1 MTNPTRLPAPT
12 PMTGP
17 DQPVDWMFAYKF
29 NAASFPGCS
38 DDGVPPAPG
47 TPGIFGGVADN
58 YDLGQSQQYVFG
70 SSANPTLVQGNECL
84 GATLVDPLGATF
96 AQIYNNPGYYYVLW
110 NDQFYNDPIPNA
122 DSPWGHSKGMVA
134 WNDDGEGFVLQVS
147 TPSWP
152 GSGSC
157 QYPRKAGNTLGCIS
171 DDDDIEVAQHFFAL
185 KINKDDLAAVL
196 AAIGNASVCTRITE
210 PQIVENGGPSDIQEL
225 VNQLGKEPDINDGKQ
240 ATMVTLSS
248 GVQLIS
254 KPSSLAVPPWQ
265 MVSAKL
271 GGVDLRVASW
281 WTKPEIYSTVAKEVP
296 QCWAAE
302 LGVPGAVEI
311 ATSGVWQGVTLGLK
325 GDEEQQ
331 SNHAKVGIS
340 TDPSSPLCIF
350 GDMNQ
355 QGALA
360 PDYAYK
366 GQKCNSSQN
375 GRGGVFF
382 VLNNQ
387 SLCESLT
394 QLFTGETAPYHAP
407 AKAHPDLVLAGTP
420 EPVAAMQAPA
430 RTQD

>member
-1 MTNPTRLPAPT
+1 MINSTQLPAPT
-12 PMTGP
+12 PMAGQ

-38 DDGVPPAPG
+38 ANCLTPLSG
-47 TPGIFGGVADN
+47 TPGIFGGLVDDYPN
-58 YDLGQSQQYVFG
+58 GHSQQYVFA

-96 AQIYNNPGYYYVLW
+96 AQIYDNPGYYYVLW
-110 NDQFYNDPIPNA
+110 NDQFINDPIPNG
-122 DSPWGHSKGMVA
+122 DSPWGHSKGLAA

-157 QYPRKAGNTLGCIS
+157 AYPRKAGNTLGCIS

-185 KINKDDLAAVL
+185 KINRDDLAAVL
-196 AAIGNASVCTRITE
+196 NAIGNASVCTKVTE
-210 PQIVENGGPSDIQEL
+210 PQIVNNGGPSDIQAL
-225 VNQLGKEPDINDGKQ
+225 VNHLGQVSNRTQ
-240 ATMVTLSS
+240 VTMATLSS

-254 KPSSLAVPPWQ
+254 KPSLLAVPPWQ
-265 MVSAKL
+265 LVSAKL
-271 GGVDLRVASW
+271 NRLDLRVASW
-281 WTKPEIYSTVAKEVP
+281 WTKPEIYSTEAGVVP
-296 QCWAAE
+296 QCWADG
-302 LGVPGAVEI
+302 LGTPGAVEI
-311 ATSGVWQGVTLGLK
+311 ATTGVWQGITLGLK

-331 SNHAKVGIS
+331 SNHAKIGIS
-340 TDPSSPLCIF
+340 KDPSNPLCIF

-366 GQKCNSSQN
+366 GQRCNSSQN

-382 VLNNQ
+382 ALKNQ
-387 SLCESLT
+387 ELFQSLT
-394 QLFTGETAPYHAP
+394 QLLAGETAPDSAP
-407 AKAHPDLVLAGTP
+407 ANRLPTSHPDLR
-420 EPVAAMQAPA
+420 MAPA
-430 RTQD
+430 G

>member
-1 MTNPTRLPAPT
+1 MTNRKQLPAPT
-12 PMTGP
+12 PMAGQ
-17 DQPVDWMFAYKF
+17 DQPVEWMFAYKF
-29 NAASFPGCS
+29 NAASFPGCA
-38 DDGVPPAPG
+38 DDGVTPVAG
-47 TPGIFGGVADN
+47 TPGIFGGIVDD
-58 YDLGQSQQYVFG
+58 YPQGHSQQYVFA

-110 NDQFYNDPIPNA
+110 NDQFYNDPIPNG
-122 DSPWGHSKGMVA
+122 DSPWGHSKGMAA

-152 GSGSC
+152 ASGSSA
-157 QYPRKAGNTLGCIS
+157 YPRKAGNTLGCIS

-185 KINKDDLAAVL
+185 KINKDDLAVVL
-196 AAIGNASVCTRITE
+196 NAIGNASVCTRITE
-210 PQIVENGGPSDIQEL
+210 PQIVNNGGPSDIQAL
-225 VNQLGKEPDINDGKQ
+225 VNQLGQESKSTQ

-254 KPSSLAVPPWQ
+254 KPSLMTVPPWQ

-271 GGVDLRVASW
+271 DGLDLRVACW
-281 WTKPEIYSTVAKEVP
+281 WAKPEIYSTEAGVVP
-296 QCWAAE
+296 QCWADG
-302 LGVPGAVEI
+302 LGTPGAVEI
-311 ATSGVWQGVTLGLK
+311 ATTGIWQGVTLGLK
-325 GDEEQQ
+325 GDEGHQ

-340 TDPSSPLCIF
+340 RDRSTPLCIF

-360 PDYAYK
+360 PGYAYK

-382 VLNNQ
+382 VLNNHRLFQ
-387 SLCESLT
+387 SLT
-394 QLFTGETAPYHAP
+394 QLFAGETAPGSAP
-407 AKAHPDLVLAGTP
+407 AN
-420 EPVAAMQAPA
+420 
-430 RTQD
+430 